1 MKIDDVTLTIF
12 AWDDIPSTKYGGHT
26 QEFKGQ
32 SHLGLVTIKTD
43 DGVEGHAFLG
53 SASRTAAHDAS
64 SFMKHLKP
72 MVMGQNPLNRERLWC
87 ARSVRWMWHFGTLQ
101 GRSLVF
107 RCIS

>member
-43 DGVEGHAFLG
+43 DEAN
-53 SASRTAAHDAS
+53 D
-64 SFMKHLKP
+64 
-72 MVMGQNPLNRERLWC
+72 NRKNSPVVI
-87 ARSVRWMWHFGTLQ
+87 A
-101 GRSLVF
+101 
-107 RCIS
+107 